1 MGTLVDTPRRGKL
14 LGTGPHLSLH
24 TAMDLI
30 EGLDRGQLYLD
41 YQPVLDLRCGRVT
54 SVEALI
60 RWRHPERGVLGPE
73 QFLPQAQR
81 SRLGPVITT
90 FVLDAA
96 AAQWK
101 QWRAAG
107 LDLTIAVNVPPL
119 ELTDG
124 RVPDAVEVLV
134 ADGFDPTQLT
144 IEVTERRVPDIA
156 FIAPALDR
164 LRALDVRLSVD
175 DFGTGDSTL
184 MRVQELHFHELKID
198 RSFVAQVQTIGA
210 GRTIVRFATALAHD
224 LGMDVVAE
232 GVEAP
237 EQLIELRDLDVD
249 RAQGYHLGRPS
260 TAADVEDL
268 VLSAR

>member
-1 MGTLVDTPRRGKL
+1 M
-14 LGTGPHLSLH
+14 GTGPHLSLH

-41 YQPVLDLRCGRVT
+41 YQPVVDLRCDRVT
-54 SVEALI
+54 SVEALV
-60 RWRHPERGVLGPE
+60 RWQHPERGALRPD

-90 FVLDAA
+90 FVLEAA

-101 QWRAAG
+101 QWRDAG
-107 LDLTIAVNVPPL
+107 MALTIAVNIPPI

-124 RVPDAVEVLV
+124 RVPDAVEGLV
-134 ADGFDPTQLT
+134 ADGFDATHLT

-164 LRALDVRLSVD
+164 LRELEVRLSVD

-198 RSFVAQVQTIGA
+198 RSFVAQVRTTGP

-232 GVEAP
+232 GVEHAD
-237 EQLIELRDLDVD
+237 QLLELRDLDVD
-249 RAQGYHLGRPS
+249 LAQGYHLGRPG
-260 TAADVEDL
+260 APALVEGL
-268 VLSAR
+268 VLHPS

>member
-1 MGTLVDTPRRGKL
+1 
-14 LGTGPHLSLH
+14 
-24 TAMDLI
+24 MDLI

-41 YQPVLDLRCGRVT
+41 YQPVVDLRCGRVR

-60 RWRHPERGVLGPE
+60 RWQHPERGVLSPD

-81 SRLGPVITT
+81 SRLGPVITS
-90 FVLDAA
+90 FVLEAA

-101 QWRAAG
+101 RWQRAG
-107 LDLTIAVNVPPL
+107 VTLTIAVNVPPL

-124 RVPDAVEVLV
+124 RVADAVESLM
-134 ADGFDPTQLT
+134 AAGFDAASLT

-164 LRALDVRLSVD
+164 LRELGVRLSFD

-184 MRVQELHFHELKID
+184 MRVQELRFHELKID
-198 RSFVAQVQTIGA
+198 RSFVAQVHAA
-210 GRTIVRFATALAHD
+210 GPGRAIVRFATALAHD

-232 GVEAP
+232 GVEAGD
-237 EQLIELRDLDVD
+237 QVVELRGLDVD
-249 RAQGYHLGRPS
+249 LVQGYHLGRPGP
-260 TAADVEDL
+260 AALVEDL
-268 VLSAR
+268 VLHPS